1 MLNSTRNDSPTNHRR
16 RSIKSQ
22 LFMLQ
27 VYTIQNISLKLFA
40 HNDVIIFVM
49 CFTCIL
55 YYIFNGLI
63 LITSMLYGY

>member
-1 MLNSTRNDSPTNHRR
+1 
-16 RSIKSQ
+16 
-22 LFMLQ
+22 MLQ